1 MYTVVQNKK
10 AFYTSSGR
18 EIDLKQP
25 TIIFVHG
32 SGLTHVTW
40 VLQTRYF
47 SFHGYNTIAV
57 DLPGHGYSDGP
68 PLKTIE
74 EMADWVSELIDVLG
88 IKKASYIGHSQGC
101 LIGLEFAYRY
111 PEKLNLIALINGSL
125 SMKMNLELLTL
136 AQNKDQKAVDL
147 MMDWVHGPLG
157 QIGGHP
163 VPGLSHIGMG
173 NQLVKSNN
181 NGTLGADFGACD
193 QYTNGNKAAQ
203 SIQTPT
209 ICIVGNHD
217 RMTPK
222 KVGLELSKSINKSEL
237 YIIQDSGHMSILET
251 ASETLTLLK
260 NFFKKHN

>member
-1 MYTVVQNKK
+1 MYIDVQNKK

-18 EIDLKQP
+18 EIDLNQP

-47 SFHGYNTIAV
+47 AFHGYNTIAV

-74 EMADWVSELIDVLG
+74 EMADWVSDLIDTLG
-88 IKKASYIGHSQGC
+88 VKKTSYIGHSQGC

-125 SMKMNLELLTL
+125 SMKMNPELLSL

-181 NGTLGADFGACD
+181 NGALAYDFGACD
-193 QYTNGNKAAQ
+193 QYVNGIKAAQ
-203 SIQTPT
+203 SIKNHT
-209 ICIVGNHD
+209 ICIVGKHD

-222 KVGLELSKSINKSEL
+222 KVGLELAKEIANSET
-237 YIIQDSGHMSILET
+237 YIIEDSGHMSILET
-251 ASETLTLLK
+251 ASETLKLLK
-260 NFFKKHN
+260 SFFKKHN